1 MGRKSRS
8 RSRDR
13 SEKKTKHK
21 DRRSRSRSRGRR
33 DDKRDDKRDDR
44 RDDRR
49 DRDRD
54 DRKDI
59 RRDDRRDD
67 RDRRDHREK
76 TFERPPE
83 RIGGGWNQQAAAAA
97 GSMQNYE
104 DKIKNLIASRGQ
116 GLTTKWGAAPENMK
130 IHDENG
136 EISEEFLRSTQG
148 PANSQKLVQQELSIK
163 FSQHLS
169 NSKTIKPKI
178 DQSSF

>member
-1 MGRKSRS
+1 MP
-8 RSRDR
+8 DPAH
-13 SEKKTKHK
+13 E
-21 DRRSRSRSRGRR
+21 
-33 DDKRDDKRDDR
+33 DDKREERS

-54 DRKDI
+54 RDDRKEV

-67 RDRRDHREK
+67 KDRRDNRERN
-76 TFERPPE
+76 FERPPE
-83 RIGGGWNQQAAAAA
+83 RVSGGWAQQAAANT

-104 DKIKNLIASRGQ
+104 DKIKNLMSSKGGQ
-116 GLTTKWGAAPENMK
+116 GFSTKWGAAPENMK

-178 DQSSF
+178 DQSSLYPNVSRYRV